1 MIGRLVNGLI
11 AQNVSWWLMMYFFPL
26 CSRCIHLCRLFYF
39 ARLLLRS
46 KLGCLWPLLWLGLT
60 LQCLYFWRLIATLT
74 VSLRYSVFSTA
85 SSLVIVHAG
94 NVGFFSLRQVY
105 NSLPSINHVWLNF
118 VTYFLTIFVSWQV
131 PAVFDLQSVWLVSI
145 FTW

>member
-26 CSRCIHLCRLFYF
+26 WSRCIHLCRLFYF

-105 NSLPSINHVWLNF
+105 NSLPSINHIWLNF